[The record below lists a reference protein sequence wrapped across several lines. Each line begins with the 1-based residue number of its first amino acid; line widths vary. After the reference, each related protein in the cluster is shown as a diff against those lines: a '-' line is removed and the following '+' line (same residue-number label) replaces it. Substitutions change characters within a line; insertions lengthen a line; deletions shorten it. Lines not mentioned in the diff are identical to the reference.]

1 MKIYLRL
8 ASFAQAYRGKILL
21 AFLCI
26 VVTSL
31 SQLVLAP
38 AAGKVAEVFAQKNLL
53 ALSWFLLG
61 VVGLFLLKGLFQYGQ
76 SLLLGDVNLRII
88 TDIRERLYS
97 HLQGLSL
104 DFYNRVQVGD
114 LISRLSNDLNLIQTA
129 ITVILT
135 ELFPNILLILGVIF
149 YIFYLNWRLA
159 LLTLV
164 VIPFLGW
171 IISKFGDELQ
181 KASFVVQSKIADV
194 FSIIQETLV
203 NIRLIK
209 AFAREEYEIH
219 RFANENEKNY
229 LANLRSVQVN
239 ALQQPVVGLFQVIG
253 LAFALWFGGW
263 EVVHGRLQPQ
273 DIISFAVAITLA
285 VEPVL
290 VFTKAFGVSKQAIVA
305 IERIYQ
311 ILDARP
317 SVQEREDALIPA
329 ALEGEVEF
337 RNVSFSFNGRDEV
350 LQEMNLRV
358 SPGEVI
364 ALVGPSGGG
373 KTTFINL
380 LMRFYDPSQGEILID
395 GMDIRSLNLSFLRQ
409 QMGVVPQESAL
420 FNGTIRENIRYGKL
434 DATDEEIKEAAQVA
448 NALEFISRLPLGF
461 ETIIGERGVLL
472 SGGQKQRL
480 AIARAVLR
488 KPRIMIFDEA
498 TSALDTESESL
509 VQEALE
515 RVMKG
520 RTTFIIAH
528 RLSTIKK
535 AHRILLLKNGKI
547 IEEGTHEELVAKRG
561 EYSGLYRLQ
570 VK

>member
-219 RFANENEKNY
+219 RFANENEK
-229 LANLRSVQVN
+229 
-239 ALQQPVVGLFQVIG
+239 
-253 LAFALWFGGW
+253 
-263 EVVHGRLQPQ
+263 
-273 DIISFAVAITLA
+273 IIWPT
-285 VEPVL
+285 
-290 VFTKAFGVSKQAIVA
+290 
-305 IERIYQ
+305 
-311 ILDARP
+311 
-317 SVQEREDALIPA
+317 
-329 ALEGEVEF
+329 
-337 RNVSFSFNGRDEV
+337 
-350 LQEMNLRV
+350 
-358 SPGEVI
+358 
-364 ALVGPSGGG
+364 
-373 KTTFINL
+373 
-380 LMRFYDPSQGEILID
+380 
-395 GMDIRSLNLSFLRQ
+395 
-409 QMGVVPQESAL
+409 
-420 FNGTIRENIRYGKL
+420 
-434 DATDEEIKEAAQVA
+434 
-448 NALEFISRLPLGF
+448 
-461 ETIIGERGVLL
+461 
-472 SGGQKQRL
+472 
-480 AIARAVLR
+480 
-488 KPRIMIFDEA
+488 
-498 TSALDTESESL
+498 
-509 VQEALE
+509 
-515 RVMKG
+515 
-520 RTTFIIAH
+520 
-528 RLSTIKK
+528 
-535 AHRILLLKNGKI
+535 
-547 IEEGTHEELVAKRG
+547 
-561 EYSGLYRLQ
+561 
-570 VK
+570 